1 MNPFGS
7 PITDQTLKQM
17 SKYRGKEITQEDRA
31 REAMRLIHAEDKNI
45 SALEYVLGLKSDYGN
60 GVCTLCLVYNGTGD
74 TLEVVEKKDWLGYV
88 YKENPPNSFQNG
100 QWLAFLHA
108 HPTAQAY
115 GSEAARVYRGKNI
128 KGEVR
133 DYMIAWCTPW
143 STTQNSAYTEVRE
156 EGHFPQYW
164 DYIKSSLLERAN
176 KITVDDTSDKNCAS
190 AVSIGGITSPEFIA
204 ILKHKFSP
212 EPAKK

>member
-1 MNPFGS
+1 MNPFGI

-45 SALEYVLGLKSDYGN
+45 SALQHALDLKYSYGN
-60 GVCTLCLVYNGTGD
+60 GVATLCLIYNGTGN
-74 TLEVVEKKDWLGYV
+74 TVELVEEKNWSGYI
-88 YKENPPNSFQNG
+88 YKETPPKSFQNG

-108 HPTAQAY
+108 HPTSQAV
-115 GSEAARVYRGKNI
+115 GSKSARVYRGKNI

-133 DYMIAWCTPW
+133 DYMICWSTPW
-143 STTQNSAYTEVRE
+143 TTDQNSAYTEVRE
-156 EGHFPQYW
+156 EDHFPQHW
-164 DYIKSSLLERAN
+164 ELISTLLNRAQ
-176 KITVDDTSDKNCAS
+176 KITLDDEGDKYCSS

-212 EPAKK
+212 FP